1 MSEIERQNWLAE
13 LRRYRAEDELRRRP
27 FERLTQ
33 REQEVLARL
42 CEGHSAFRIA
52 DESYVAVST
61 VRSQIRAVLMKLGV
75 GSQLEAVAAARR
87 GNWL

>member
-1 MSEIERQNWLAE
+1 M
-13 LRRYRAEDELRRRP
+13 
-27 FERLTQ
+27 
-33 REQEVLARL
+33 LARL
-42 CEGHSAFRIA
+42 CDGHSAAQIA

-87 GNWL
+87 GGWL